1 MRKIST
7 MISLMIALLL
17 LLSSVVLAD
26 TSLDDEVPF
35 GLTCSKNGQLI
46 PVFEKINSKTKTDL
60 LQPDQLCALDY
71 STLQGKNY
79 WYHIVYLDE
88 TGEARSGYIKENNF
102 DQLTLSAY
110 TELLSDPKKKD
121 QADLLLSLAETSP
134 LFTGNREETGTKQA
148 YVLNTNTKKFHYPDC
163 RSVKQMKKK
172 NRKDYTGT
180 REEVINMGYVP
191 CKNCNP

>member
-1 MRKIST
+1 MQQGRTIYSCFE
-7 MISLMIALLL
+7 
-17 LLSSVVLAD
+17 SV
-26 TSLDDEVPF
+26 
-35 GLTCSKNGQLI
+35 
-46 PVFEKINSKTKTDL
+46 NSKTKIDL
-60 LQPDQLCALDY
+60 LQPDQLSALDY

-79 WYHIVYLDE
+79 WYHVIYLDE
-88 TGEARSGYIKENNF
+88 AGEAQSGYIKETNF

-110 TELLSDPKKKD
+110 TELLSDPEKKD